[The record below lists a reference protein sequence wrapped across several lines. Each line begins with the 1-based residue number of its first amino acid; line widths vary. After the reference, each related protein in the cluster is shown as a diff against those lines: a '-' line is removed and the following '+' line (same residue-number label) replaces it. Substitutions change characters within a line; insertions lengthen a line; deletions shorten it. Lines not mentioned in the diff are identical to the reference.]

1 MNIFI
6 TVIHSLLT
14 VRLLVPCQKTRK
26 SLSKCRVQK
35 SDTSCRECPHQSV
48 VLPLPFHDI
57 LKSLYFPVK
66 FIDARTSFACDIN
79 VNEQLGLRNTG
90 MIKRYCDVIP
100 ILRPMVWSLK
110 RWAKGLGMNDP
121 SGNRGAVTF
130 SSYALMLMTISF
142 LQVSE

>member
-1 MNIFI
+1 MSPS
-6 TVIHSLLT
+6 VRRPPSPLSLHPQEP
-14 VRLLVPCQKTRK
+14 LL
-26 SLSKCRVQK
+26 S
-35 SDTSCRECPHQSV
+35 
-48 VLPLPFHDI
+48 
-57 LKSLYFPVK
+57 VK